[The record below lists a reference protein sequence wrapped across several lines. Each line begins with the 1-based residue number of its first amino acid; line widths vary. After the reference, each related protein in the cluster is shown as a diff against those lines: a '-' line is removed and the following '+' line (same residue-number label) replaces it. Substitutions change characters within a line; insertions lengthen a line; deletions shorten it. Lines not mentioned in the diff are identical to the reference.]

1 MGWEDSLTDFS
12 LLSDAVQSEMKAKD
26 IIIEELEKELP
37 KADSPFTVFYWRSKD
52 AQCRPLVYR
61 GGYKETPDNKT
72 DPSSTDT
79 LTTHFVVL
87 AFGGVIIY
95 AIEIMIYKTPDGQQ
109 TIFISKADTTGH
121 YTLNASMEIIKRPK
135 LSYAKVT
142 TGILRGLLRCFIDP
156 EHPVKI
162 CLFARSEKQYLFPL
176 SSECPSKHILT
187 GSQLLRWWIKVL
199 MDTLKHDE
207 LISSVER
214 ARLQIPG
221 NDSTRIKSFFPRSQ
235 SPDSPSVNWE
245 VGDVFWPDD
254 ELVLPAVKC
263 IPRFPDDPLTRFLDF
278 LVTDKR
284 ALSTSQER
292 FWVELQA
299 QQEFRL
305 SIEVGILG
313 VDFHVNPS
321 RSVYR
326 DLQDNKDNS
335 VAALRTRDFNTLR
348 EFISTLDYSIYDINE
363 EALETL
369 IRRNPKIDIFGKV
382 EEEVTAAANDSSVN
396 VLNVGL
402 IKRKAPKPTTTEP
415 AVNVLGAGLIKR
427 KKPASEPEPVVNEL
441 DTSIIRKKQKK

>member
-1 MGWEDSLTDFS
+1 
-12 LLSDAVQSEMKAKD
+12 MKAKD

-37 KADSPFTVFYWRSKD
+37 KTDSPFTVFYWRSKD

-61 GGYKETPDNKT
+61 GGYKETPDNKA
-72 DPSSTDT
+72 DSSSTDT

-87 AFGGVIIY
+87 AFGGVIIF
-95 AIEIMIYKTPDGQQ
+95 AIEIMIYKTPDGRQA
-109 TIFISKADTTGH
+109 IFISKADTTGH
-121 YTLNASMEIIKRPK
+121 YTLNATMETIKRPK

-142 TGILRGLLRCFIDP
+142 TGILRALLRCFIDP
-156 EHPVKI
+156 EHQVKI
-162 CLFARSEKQYLFPL
+162 CLFARAEKQYLFPL

-207 LISSVER
+207 LISAVER

-221 NDSTRIKSFFPRSQ
+221 NELTRIKSFFPRSQ
-235 SPDSPSVNWE
+235 SPEPPAVNWE

-254 ELVLPAVKC
+254 DLSLPAVKC

-284 ALSTSQER
+284 ALSTDQDR

-313 VDFHVNPS
+313 VDFRINPS
-321 RSVYR
+321 RSVYQE
-326 DLQDNKDNS
+326 LQGNKDNS
-335 VAALRTRDFNTLR
+335 VASLRTRDFNALK
-348 EFISTLDYSIYDINE
+348 EFITTLDYSIYDINQ

-382 EEEVTAAANDSSVN
+382 EEQKAPNATSNSSVN

-402 IKRKAPKPTTTEP
+402 IKRKAPKPAASEP

-427 KKPASEPEPVVNEL
+427 KKPVSEPELVVSEL
-441 DTSIIRKKQKK
+441 DSSMIRKKQKK